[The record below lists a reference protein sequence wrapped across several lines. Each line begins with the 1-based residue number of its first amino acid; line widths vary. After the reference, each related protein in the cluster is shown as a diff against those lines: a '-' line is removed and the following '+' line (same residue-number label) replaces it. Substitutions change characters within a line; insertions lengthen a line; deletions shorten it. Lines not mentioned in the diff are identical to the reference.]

1 MKRIL
6 MMIMCV
12 VMAISLFGCGQSNEQ
27 KYMSLRNEVETEMK
41 AYDKIVT
48 AIPDHHGK
56 SKYGPQYAVGKEEF
70 RERFLAYHEKA
81 LPEIVAIQKKVMPK
95 LEEMEKLAKDDL
107 KLKKDF
113 EDFGIKSATLLKY
126 AIDEEAKIING
137 TDDLSKSLKRKGYD
151 PNQKHSLF
159 TD

>member
-48 AIPDHHGK
+48 AIPDHRGK

-70 RERFLAYHEKA
+70 RERFLSYHEKA

-95 LEEMEKLAKDDL
+95 LEEMEKLAKSEV
-107 KLKKDF
+107 KLKGDF
-113 EDFGIKSATLLKY
+113 EKFAPRIVMILQNAVENETDIIKRYK
-126 AIDEEAKIING
+126 
-137 TDDLSKSLKRKGYD
+137 
-151 PNQKHSLF
+151 
-159 TD
+159 

>member
-12 VMAISLFGCGQSNEQ
+12 VMAISLFGCGPSKEQ
-27 KYMSLRNEVETEMK
+27 KYMSLRNEMETEMK
-41 AYDKIVT
+41 AY
-48 AIPDHHGK
+48 
-56 SKYGPQYAVGKEEF
+56 YAVVSATPYGVSKERHKKSLSE
-70 RERFLAYHEKA
+70 L
-81 LPEIVAIQKKVMPK
+81 VAIQKRVMPK

-126 AIDEEAKIING
+126 AIDEETKIING